1 MEYFTANKGGLYE
14 YERETERE
22 RGKVRFL
29 ISAIMILGFLF
40 AMPSFAAGPETAVP
54 KGDHQVLAMYYA
66 DQVQDF
72 KTKARFWENTAE
84 SYEHHPELYKA
95 TDIADEAAHCRQI
108 ARNFRKMAD
117 EAAAL
122 ASEHLSLSRKGQ

>member
-1 MEYFTANKGGLYE
+1 MF
-14 YERETERE
+14 
-22 RGKVRFL
+22 KVMRL
-29 ISAIMILGFLF
+29 ASAF
-40 AMPSFAAGPETAVP
+40 AIFSLLLAMASFAATDPGSSIASG
-54 KGDHQVLAMYYA
+54 KHQELASYYA
-66 DQVQDF
+66 EQAQDF
-72 KTKARFWENTAE
+72 KAKARFWDNVAE

-117 EAAAL
+117 EAANL